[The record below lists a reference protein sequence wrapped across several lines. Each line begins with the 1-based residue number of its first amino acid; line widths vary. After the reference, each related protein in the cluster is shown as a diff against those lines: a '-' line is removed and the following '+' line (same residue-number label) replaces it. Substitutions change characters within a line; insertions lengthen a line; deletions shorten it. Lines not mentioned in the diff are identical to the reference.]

1 MALNKTELES
11 QNARARRVTLAD
23 VSRRTGLSR
32 ATVSMI
38 LARRPDVSFA
48 EETVR
53 LVRTAA
59 EELGYVARRRRATLF
74 ARRTI
79 MVVCPFIRNYYYSTV
94 VQALQSEAAGMECN
108 VLVYTTYGNAAE
120 EARLMRVMAE
130 SDVGGVIF
138 AMMPQ
143 SLPLARR
150 IARLLPMVVIADRQG
165 ESGAEFVELHNH
177 EAGALVARHLAGL
190 GHRRIVCISTPLS
203 SAISVRVRR
212 FEGLRDSWA
221 MLCPEGKVSLY
232 TSFASHAQTRDNIL
246 LERQLGRKITLALLE
261 EEPKTFTAIA
271 AINDMMAYGALD
283 ALAELGLSV
292 PGDYSV
298 CGCDN
303 DFPSDLAG
311 VSLTSV
317 EHFMAQNARE
327 AFRLLY
333 RKMGGDSEST
343 EVAVRPLIRPE
354 LVPRASTGAPGSWLR
369 AGV

>member
-1 MALNKTELES
+1 M
-11 QNARARRVTLAD
+11 TLAD
-23 VSRRTGLSR
+23 VSRKTGFSR

-38 LARRPDVSFA
+38 LSRRPDVSFA

-53 LVRTAA
+53 LVRAAA
-59 EELGYVARRRRATLF
+59 EELGYAARRRRAALF

-120 EARLMRVMAE
+120 EARLLRVMAE
-130 SDVGGVIF
+130 SDVGGVVF

-143 SLPLARR
+143 SVPLARR
-150 IARLLPMVVIADRQG
+150 IARLLPMVVIADSAG
-165 ESGAEFVELHNH
+165 ESCADFVELHNH
-177 EAGALVARHLAGL
+177 EAGSLVARHLAGL
-190 GHRRIVCISTPLS
+190 GHRSIVCISTPLS
-203 SAISVRVRR
+203 AAMPVRVKR
-212 FEGLRDSWA
+212 FEGLRDAWA
-221 MLCPEGKVSLY
+221 ELCPSGKVSLY
-232 TSFASHAQTRDNIL
+232 TSYASQAQTRDNIL
-246 LERQLGRKITLALLE
+246 LERQLGRKITAAVLE
-261 EEPKTFTAIA
+261 KGPEAFTAIVA
-271 AINDMMAYGALD
+271 VNDMLAYGALD
-283 ALAELGLSV
+283 ALAEAGFSV

-311 VSLTSV
+311 VNLTSV

-333 RKMGGDSEST
+333 RKMAGESEAT
-343 EVAVRPLIRPE
+343 EAAARRQIRPE
-354 LVPRASTGAPGSWLR
+354 LVARASTAEPQALAAR
-369 AGV
+369 